1 MFRKATVH
9 DIDEITAL
17 YMDVHTEE
25 EAGRMSTGWIRSIY
39 PTRETVENMVASG
52 ELFVKIEDDKIVA
65 VGRINQEQVDVYAN
79 VDWKYKALDEEVMV
93 LHTLAVLPSQ
103 QGKGYARS
111 FCQFYEEY
119 SLENGCQYLRID
131 TNEKNKRARA
141 LYKSIGYKEAG
152 IVPCIFNGIEGV
164 PLVCLEK
171 KIVPAKP
178 AKEDF

>member
-1 MFRKATVH
+1 MFRKATVN

-39 PTRETVENMVASG
+39 PTRETVENMVASD
-52 ELFVKIEDDKIVA
+52 ELFVEIEDDIIVA
-65 VGRINQEQVDVYAN
+65 AGRINQEQVDVYAN
-79 VDWKYKALDEEVMV
+79 VEWEHKVPDEEVMV

-111 FCQFYEEY
+111 FCQFYEDY
-119 SLENGCQYLRID
+119 SLENGGQYLRID

-171 KIVPAKP
+171 KIVPVKL

>member
-1 MFRKATVH
+1 MFRKANIH
-9 DIDEITAL
+9 DIEEITAL

-39 PTRETVENMVASG
+39 PTRQTVENMVASG
-52 ELFVKIEDDKIVA
+52 ELFVKIADGKIVA
-65 VGRINQEQVDVYAN
+65 AGRINQEQVDVYAD
-79 VDWKYKALDEEVMV
+79 VDWEYKVDAKEVMV

-103 QGKGYARS
+103 QGKGYARE
-111 FCQFYEEY
+111 FCEFYEEY

-141 LYKSIGYKEAG
+141 LYKNIGYKEVG
-152 IVPCIFNGIEGV
+152 IVPCIFNGIKGV

-171 KIVPAKP
+171 KIIK
-178 AKEDF
+178 D

>member
-1 MFRKATVH
+1 MFRKATIH

-25 EAGRMSTGWIRSIY
+25 EAGRMSTGWIRSVY
-39 PTRETVENMVASG
+39 PTRETVETMIAAG
-52 ELFVKIEDDKIVA
+52 ELFAKTVDDKIVA
-65 VGRINQEQVDVYAN
+65 VGRINQEQVDVYAK
-79 VDWKYKALDEEVMV
+79 VDWECKVPDEEVMV

-103 QGKGYARS
+103 QGKGYARE
-111 FCQFYEEY
+111 FCKFYEDY
-119 SLENGCQYLRID
+119 SLENGCRYLRID

-152 IVPCIFNGIEGV
+152 IVPCVFNGIEGV

-171 KIVPAKP
+171 KI
-178 AKEDF
+178 ERD

>member
-1 MFRKATVH
+1 MFRKATIQ

-39 PTRETVENMVASG
+39 PTRETVKGAIDTDD
-52 ELFVKIEDDKIVA
+52 LFVHVVEDKIVA
-65 VGRINQEQVDVYAN
+65 VGRINQVQVDVYAD
-79 VDWKYKALDEEVMV
+79 VDWEYKVPEKEVMV

-103 QGKGYARS
+103 QGKGYARA
-111 FCQFYEEY
+111 FCQFYEDY
-119 SLENGCQYLRID
+119 SMEQGCPYLRID

-141 LYKSIGYKEAG
+141 FYKSIGYKEVG
-152 IVPCIFNGIEGV
+152 IVPCIFNGIKGV

-171 KIVPAKP
+171 KVEEK
-178 AKEDF
+178 

>member
-1 MFRKATVH
+1 MFRKATVN

-39 PTRETVENMVASG
+39 PTMETVKTMVASDD
-52 ELFVKIEDDKIVA
+52 LFVNEIDGKIVT
-65 VGRINQEQVDVYAN
+65 VGRINQEQVDVYEN
-79 VDWKYKALDEEVMV
+79 VDWEYKFGEEEVMV
-93 LHTLAVLPSQ
+93 LHTLAVLPSE

-111 FCQFYEEY
+111 FCQFYENY
-119 SLENGCQYLRID
+119 ALDHGCPCLRID
-131 TNEKNKRARA
+131 TNEKNQKARA
-141 LYKSIGYKEAG
+141 LYKKIGYREAG

-171 KIVPAKP
+171 MAVR
-178 AKEDF
+178 E

>member
-1 MFRKATVH
+1 MFRKATIH

-39 PTRETVENMVASG
+39 PTRETVEAMIASD
-52 ELFVKIEDDKIVA
+52 ELFVKVVDDEIVA

-79 VDWKYKALDEEVMV
+79 VDWEYKVPDEEVMV
-93 LHTLAVLPSQ
+93 LHTLAVLPKR

-171 KIVPAKP
+171 RVEKR
-178 AKEDF
+178 